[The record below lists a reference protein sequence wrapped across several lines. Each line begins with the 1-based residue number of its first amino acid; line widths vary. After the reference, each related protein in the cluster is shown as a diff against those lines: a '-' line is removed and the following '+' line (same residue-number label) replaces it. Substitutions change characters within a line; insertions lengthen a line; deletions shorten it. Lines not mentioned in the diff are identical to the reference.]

1 MESMRMTSK
10 ALREPVER
18 VTVYLTPQN
27 RKRLASLRGEEKTK
41 TLNEALNRVFEREEK
56 QHHFEE
62 FMNTV
67 KNVKPVTPLASGV
80 DTVRMLRE
88 DRDHDVYA

>member
-1 MESMRMTSK
+1 MTSK

-27 RKRLASLRGEEKTK
+27 RKRLANLRRGEKTK
-41 TLNEALNRVFEREEK
+41 TVNEALNRVFEREEK

-67 KNVKPVTPLASGV
+67 KRVKPVTPLVSGI

-88 DRDHDVYA
+88 GRDHDVYA

>member
-1 MESMRMTSK
+1 MTT

-27 RKRLASLRGEEKTK
+27 RRRLANLQRGEKTK
-41 TLNEALNRVFEREEK
+41 TINEALNHVFEQEEK
-56 QHHFEE
+56 QRYFEE

-67 KNVKPVTPLASGV
+67 KNTQPVTPLVSGV

-88 DRDHDVYA
+88 GRDHDI